1 MRIPDV
7 FTVAAQSGR
16 NCVGQP
22 RGRAGVATSRGGLNP
37 APRHPIVQVA
47 SNANL
52 VFLYLTPMVVLPALA
67 LHFCVDHKRGMRAI
81 GRLPPE
87 RSAESDVKL

>member
-1 MRIPDV
+1 M
-7 FTVAAQSGR
+7 
-16 NCVGQP
+16 
-22 RGRAGVATSRGGLNP
+22 
-37 APRHPIVQVA
+37 
-47 SNANL
+47 

-87 RSAESDVKL
+87 SGAESGVSPGRGPGVETQGV

>member
-1 MRIPDV
+1 MDPLQNRIEAHPNPYPNQITDRGSSWLGPL
-7 FTVAAQSGR
+7 VAA
-16 NCVGQP
+16 
-22 RGRAGVATSRGGLNP
+22 AIL
-37 APRHPIVQVA
+37 QVA
-47 SNANL
+47 SNANV

-87 RSAESDVKL
+87 RSAENDVKL

>member
-1 MRIPDV
+1 M
-7 FTVAAQSGR
+7 
-16 NCVGQP
+16 
-22 RGRAGVATSRGGLNP
+22 
-37 APRHPIVQVA
+37 QVA
-47 SNANL
+47 SNANM

-87 RSAESDVKL
+87 RSAENDVKL

>member
-1 MRIPDV
+1 M
-7 FTVAAQSGR
+7 
-16 NCVGQP
+16 
-22 RGRAGVATSRGGLNP
+22 
-37 APRHPIVQVA
+37 QVA
-47 SNANL
+47 SNANV

-87 RSAESDVKL
+87 SGAESGVSPGRGPGVETQGV

>member
-1 MRIPDV
+1 M
-7 FTVAAQSGR
+7 
-16 NCVGQP
+16 
-22 RGRAGVATSRGGLNP
+22 
-37 APRHPIVQVA
+37 
-47 SNANL
+47 

-87 RSAESDVKL
+87 SGAESGVSPGRQESGPGVAGAGV